1 MVTDHKD
8 FAREWVEAWNS
19 HDLARILSHYEED
32 VTLISPRA
40 KLVLGVEDGTVRGKA
55 ALGDYLRAALVKVP
69 DLKFTLNRVFA
80 GVHSVLIEFTTS
92 DGRHGAEFMDFGING
107 KVARVIA
114 HYAAA

>member
-1 MVTDHKD
+1 MSSSPQD

-40 KLVLGVEDGTVRGKA
+40 KLVLGVADGAVRGKA

-69 DLKFTLNRVFA
+69 DLKFTLDRVFA
-80 GVHSVLIEFTTS
+80 GVDSVVIEFHTN

-107 KVARVIA
+107 KVARVLA